1 MISNS
6 FEIIFIR
13 SLMNL
18 SVFFVISVLSF
29 TTSSLYLIINVFK
42 ISMAF
47 CEDAF
52 CIEMLRIDPFE
63 TNCSTLS

>member
-1 MISNS
+1 
-6 FEIIFIR
+6 
-13 SLMNL
+13 MNL
-18 SVFFVISVLSF
+18 SVFFVINVLSF
-29 TTSSLYLIINVFK
+29 TTSSLYLMINVFK